1 MTTSYLDRGPGRIA
15 YDVQGEGPLA
25 VCVPGMG
32 ELRSSFRFL
41 VPTLVAAG
49 YRVATMDIRGHG
61 DSDDGFPAYDD
72 LAAGQDALALI
83 EHLGGAPA
91 LLVGNS
97 LGAAA
102 VTWAAAE
109 NPAAVSGLI
118 LISAF
123 VRDPRANPVMN
134 LLMKVALVKPWG
146 PSAWKSYYRSLYPGN
161 FGGDLPAHAAAVDA
175 SLRRADHWRSFVK
188 TTRSS
193 HAPVEARLGE
203 VHTPT
208 LVVMGEKDR
217 DWPDPAAEG
226 RFVAEAL
233 DGDLLIVPNSGHYPM
248 AEYPEQVNPVVQTFA
263 EQVRGSTHRRAN
275 NA

>member
-25 VCVPGMG
+25 VCIPGMG

-72 LAAGQDALALI
+72 PAAGQDALALV
-83 EHLGGAPA
+83 EHLGGGPA
-91 LLVGNS
+91 LLVGSS

-102 VTWAAAE
+102 ATWAAAE
-109 NPAAVSGLI
+109 DPNAVAGLV
-118 LISAF
+118 LIGAF
-123 VRDPRANPVMN
+123 VRDGKTNPAMD
-134 LLMKVALVKPWG
+134 LLMKLAMVKPWG
-146 PSAWKSYYRSLYPGN
+146 PGVWKSYYRSLYPGN
-161 FGGDLPAHAAAVDA
+161 FGGDLPEHASTVDA

-188 TTRSS
+188 TTRTS

-226 RFVAEAL
+226 RFVADAL
-233 DGDLLIVPNSGHYPM
+233 SGELLMVPNSGHYPM
-248 AEYPEQVNPVVQTFA
+248 AEYPEQVNPVVQAFA
-263 EQVRGSTHRRAN
+263 ERVRSSA
-275 NA
+275 